1 MVATQK
7 YMFDNAFDA
16 TGPNARPGARR
27 YNETELEAACQAA
40 FAKGREAGRAEAEA
54 AREALVA
61 RSTAAAADH
70 LKRFQVFTAELDQRM
85 TSWALQAAHLMLKA
99 LFPDLLRRH
108 SQAEIE
114 ALVVE
119 TLHENEQEPRVV
131 LRLPGDMIE
140 PMQPMV
146 GELCKD
152 AGFAGRLLLIED
164 DTIAAGDCRIEWA
177 EGGVER
183 QAQSIWKD
191 IEQRV
196 SRLLDQPSAP
206 APGSEAVR

>member
-1 MVATQK
+1 MASTQK

-16 TGPNARPGARR
+16 SGPNARPGARR
-27 YNETELEAACQAA
+27 YTESELEAARLEA
-40 FAKGREAGRAEAEA
+40 FAQGREAGRVEAEA
-54 AREALVA
+54 AREALIA
-61 RSTAAAADH
+61 RSTAAVAEN

-85 TSWALQAAHLMLKA
+85 TSWALQAARLMLKT
-99 LFPDLLRRH
+99 LFPDLLRQH

-119 TLHENEQEPRVV
+119 VLHENEQEPRVV
-131 LRLPGDMIE
+131 LRLPADMIE
-140 PMQPMV
+140 PMQPLV
-146 GELCKD
+146 AGLCKD

-164 DTIAAGDCRIEWA
+164 ETIAAGDCRIEWA

-183 QAQSIWKD
+183 QAQRIWND

-196 SRLLDQPSAP
+196 SRLLASPAAP
-206 APGSEAVR
+206 ATGSEAAQ